1 MFLLRLA
8 PAPEKVE
15 GIWRRPPARGVR
27 RDSFFSDRRDG
38 PCSQRGISGA
48 ARPTPPPPGKFV
60 GALNRNQDSWCKWLV
75 GRRAG
80 RLFTKKYRVFG
91 LLRETEPGYTAMRY

>member
-15 GIWRRPPARGVR
+15 GIWRHPPTRGLHRDFSFPIVAIGLAHKEESRVTASPDDARL
-27 RDSFFSDRRDG
+27 
-38 PCSQRGISGA
+38 
-48 ARPTPPPPGKFV
+48 GKFV

-75 GRRAG
+75 VRRAD
-80 RLFTKKYRVFG
+80 RLFTKKYRLFG
-91 LLRETEPGYTAMRY
+91 LLRETEPGYTALRY